1 MYLELIQDHVFQ
13 IQRPETKADRVW
25 KFFLR
30 LCVLCPVFIF
40 LCFFLPFPVSG
51 EVIATGETLTIQRA
65 IDIALKNQPSILAGR
80 STVRA
85 SEATIGQAQA
95 NYYPQ
100 LTASG
105 AYSKTYSTTTS
116 TATSSAGRTSSATT
130 ATRKDQYTSSVGL
143 SQTIF
148 DFGKTPTQ
156 VRINSLNT
164 ESSRFDLDNTL
175 NTVVFNVKQA
185 FYNVLQAQRN
195 RDVAGESVKQFKQ
208 HLEQAQGFYSV
219 GTKSKI
225 DVTKAEVDLSN
236 ARLNLIKAENQVR
249 LSRVTLNN
257 AMGIPDVPDYNLQDN
272 LSYTKYGLS
281 FEEALSKVYAQRPD
295 LQSLTKKKEA
305 AKSSIDLARKG
316 YFPVLSGNA
325 SYAYSGTD
333 FPLNNGWNYGVSLS
347 IPLFSGFD
355 TKYKVAQAQ
364 ANYDTISANEQ
375 SLRLDIYS
383 QVQLGYLTLREAEE
397 RISASEL
404 TVRQATENVELAT
417 GRYQAGVGNPL
428 EITDALVGLNNA
440 KVAYTQALTDYKNAQ
455 AGIEKAIG
463 VRE

>member
-1 MYLELIQDHVFQ
+1 MYSELIQDHAFQ

-25 KFFLR
+25 KFLWRPHVF
-30 LCVLCPVFIF
+30 CPLFFF
-40 LCFFLPFPVSG
+40 LCFFLPFSVSG
-51 EVIATGETLTIQRA
+51 EVIATGETLTLQRA

-105 AYSKTYSTTTS
+105 SYSKISP
-116 TATSSAGRTSSATT
+116 ATSGTGTGIAG
-130 ATRKDQYTSSVGL
+130 KYDQYSSSVGL

-164 ESSRFDLDNTL
+164 ESSRFDLDSTL

-195 RDVAGESVKQFKQ
+195 RDVARESVKQFQQ
-208 HLEQAQGFYSV
+208 HLDQAQGFYSV

-249 LSRVTLNN
+249 LSRVTLNT

-272 LSYTKYGLS
+272 LSYTKYGLL
-281 FEEALSKVYAQRPD
+281 FEEVLSTVYNQRPD
-295 LQSLTKKKEA
+295 LQSLLKKKEA

-325 SYAYSGTD
+325 NYAYSGANSSGGTG
-333 FPLNNGWNYGVSLS
+333 FPLNNGWNYGVSIS
-347 IPLFSGFD
+347 IPIFSGFD

-364 ANYDTISANEQ
+364 ANYDTVSANEQ

-383 QVQLGYLTLREAEE
+383 QVQQGYLTLREAEE
-397 RISASEL
+397 RISTSEL
-404 TVRQATENVELAT
+404 TVRQAKENVELAT
-417 GRYQAGVGNPL
+417 GRYRAGVGSPL

-440 KVAYTQALTDYKNAQ
+440 QVAYTQALTDYKNAQ
-455 AGIEKAIG
+455 ASIEKAIG

>member
-1 MYLELIQDHVFQ
+1 MYLELAQDRALQ
-13 IQRPETKADRVW
+13 IQRPETKAGKVW
-25 KFFLR
+25 KLFWR
-30 LCVLCPVFIF
+30 LCPVFIS
-40 LCFFLPFPVSG
+40 LCFFLPFSVSG
-51 EVIATGETLTIQRA
+51 EVVANGETLTLQRA
-65 IDIALKNQPSILAGR
+65 IDIALKNQPSILAGQ
-80 STVRA
+80 STVKA
-85 SEATIGQAQA
+85 NEATIGQARA

-100 LTASG
+100 ITASG
-105 AYSKTYSTTTS
+105 SYSKISP
-116 TATSSAGRTSSATT
+116 ATSSTGLNATG
-130 ATRKDQYTSSVGL
+130 KYDQYSSSVGL

-164 ESSRFDLDNTL
+164 ESSRFDLDSTL

-195 RDVAGESVKQFKQ
+195 SAVAGESVKQFKQ
-208 HLEQAQGFYSV
+208 HLDQAQGFYGV

-236 ARLNLIKAENQVR
+236 ARLNLIKAENQIR
-249 LSRVTLNN
+249 LSRVTLNT
-257 AMGIPDVPDYNLQDN
+257 AMGIPDVPDYNLEDS
-272 LSYTKYGLS
+272 LSYTKYGLP
-281 FEEALSKVYAQRPD
+281 FEEALSTVYAKRPD
-295 LQSLTKKKEA
+295 LQSLEKKKEA
-305 AKSSIDLARKG
+305 AKESISLARKG

-325 SYAYSGTD
+325 NYAYSNND
-333 FPLNNGWNYGVSLS
+333 FPLNNSWNYGVSIS

-355 TKYKVAQAQ
+355 TRYRVAQAQ

-383 QVQLGYLTLREAEE
+383 QVQQGYLTLREAEE
-397 RISASEL
+397 RIGASEL

-417 GRYQAGVGNPL
+417 GRYRAGVGSPL

-455 AGIEKAIG
+455 ASIEKAIG

>member
-1 MYLELIQDHVFQ
+1 MYLELMQDHVFQ
-13 IQRPETKADRVW
+13 IQRPEAKADRVW
-25 KFFLR
+25 QFFWR
-30 LCVLCPVFIF
+30 LPVLCPVFIF

-455 AGIEKAIG
+455 ASIEKAIG

>member
-1 MYLELIQDHVFQ
+1 MYLELMQAHVFQ
-13 IQRPETKADRVW
+13 IQSDETKSGRLW
-25 KFFLR
+25 EFLWR
-30 LCVLCPVFIF
+30 LCVLCPVFIS
-40 LCFFLPFPVSG
+40 LCFFLPFLVSG
-51 EVIATGETLTIQRA
+51 QVIAAGETITLQRA
-65 IDIALKNQPSILAGR
+65 IDIALKNQPTILAGR

-105 AYSKTYSTTTS
+105 SYSKISPVRSGIETVTNSKYDEYIGTV
-116 TATSSAGRTSSATT
+116 RL
-130 ATRKDQYTSSVGL
+130 DQR
-143 SQTIF
+143 IF

-195 RDVAGESVKQFKQ
+195 RDVASESVKQFQ
-208 HLEQAQGFYSV
+208 QQLDQAQGFYGV
-219 GTKSKI
+219 GRKAKI

-236 ARLNLIKAENQVR
+236 ARLNLIKAENQYR
-249 LSRVTLNN
+249 FSRVTLNN
-257 AMGIPDVPDYNLQDN
+257 AMGISNVPDFTLQDN
-272 LSYTKYGLS
+272 LLYTKYGLP
-281 FEEALSKVYAQRPD
+281 FEEALSVVYNQRPD
-295 LQSLTKKKEA
+295 LQALIKKKEA
-305 AKSSIDLARKG
+305 AKSAVDLARKE

-325 SYAYSGTD
+325 NYIYSGNG
-333 FPLNNGWNYGVSLS
+333 FPINNGWNYGVSLS

-364 ANYDTISANEQ
+364 ANYDIISANEQ
-375 SLRLDIYS
+375 SLRLDVYA
-383 QVQLGYLTLREAEE
+383 QLQQAYLALRQADES
-397 RISASEL
+397 IITSEVA
-404 TVRQATENVELAT
+404 VRQAKENVELAT
-417 GRYQAGVGNPL
+417 GRYQAGVGSPL
-428 EITDALVGLNNA
+428 EVTDALVSLNNA
-440 KVAYTQALTDYKNAQ
+440 QVAYTQALTDYKNAQ
-455 AGIEKAIG
+455 ASIEKAIG

>member
-1 MYLELIQDHVFQ
+1 MHLELIQDHAFQ
-13 IQRPETKADRVW
+13 IQRSETKTGRAW
-25 KFFLR
+25 KFFIK

-40 LCFFLPFPVSG
+40 LCFFLPFSVSG
-51 EVIATGETLTIQRA
+51 EVIATGETLTLQRA
-65 IDIALKNQPSILAGR
+65 IDIALKNQPSILAGQ

-85 SEATIGQAQA
+85 NEATIGQARA

-105 AYSKTYSTTTS
+105 SYSKISPVTS
-116 TATSSAGRTSSATT
+116 GIGTGTAG
-130 ATRKDQYTSSVGL
+130 KNDQYSSSVGL

-156 VRINSLNT
+156 VRISSLNT

-195 RDVAGESVKQFKQ
+195 RDVARESVKQFQQ
-208 HLEQAQGFYSV
+208 HLDQAQGFYSV

-249 LSRVTLNN
+249 LSRVTLNT

-272 LSYTKYGLS
+272 LSYNKYGLS
-281 FEEALSKVYAQRPD
+281 FDEALSTVYNLRPD
-295 LQSLTKKKEA
+295 LQSLIKKKEA

-325 SYAYSGTD
+325 NYAYSGTNSSGGTG
-333 FPLNNGWNYGVSLS
+333 FPLNNSWNYGMSIS
-347 IPLFSGFD
+347 IPIFSGFD

-364 ANYDTISANEQ
+364 ANYDTVSANEQ

-383 QVQLGYLTLREAEE
+383 QVQQGYLTLREAEE
-397 RISASEL
+397 RISTSEL

-417 GRYQAGVGNPL
+417 GRYRAGVGSPL
-428 EITDALVGLNNA
+428 EITDALVSLNNA
-440 KVAYTQALTDYKNAQ
+440 QVAYTQALTDYKNAQ
-455 AGIEKAIG
+455 ASIEKAIG

>member
-1 MYLELIQDHVFQ
+1 MYLELARDRSLQ
-13 IQRPETKADRVW
+13 IQRPETKAGKVW
-25 KFFLR
+25 KLFWR
-30 LCVLCPVFIF
+30 LCPVLVSF
-40 LCFFLPFPVSG
+40 CFFLPFPVSG
-51 EVIATGETLTIQRA
+51 EVITTGEMLTLQRA
-65 IDIALKNQPSILAGR
+65 IDIALKNQPSILAGQ
-80 STVRA
+80 STVKA
-85 SEATIGQAQA
+85 NEATIGQARA

-100 LTASG
+100 ITASG
-105 AYSKTYSTTTS
+105 SYSKTSP
-116 TATSSAGRTSSATT
+116 ATSSTGISATG
-130 ATRKDQYTSSVGL
+130 KYDQYSSSVGL

-164 ESSRFDLDNTL
+164 ESSRFDLDSTL

-195 RDVAGESVKQFKQ
+195 SDVAGESVKQFQQ
-208 HLEQAQGFYSV
+208 HLDQAQGFYGV

-249 LSRVTLNN
+249 LSRVTLNT
-257 AMGIPDVPDYNLQDN
+257 AMGIPDVPDYNLEDN
-272 LSYTKYGLS
+272 LSYTKYGLP
-281 FEEALSKVYAQRPD
+281 FEEALPMVYAKRPD
-295 LQSLTKKKEA
+295 LQSSEKKKEA
-305 AKSSIDLARKG
+305 AKESISLARKG
-316 YFPVLSGNA
+316 YFPVLSGSA
-325 SYAYSGTD
+325 SYAYSNND
-333 FPLNNGWNYGVSLS
+333 FPLNNSWNYGVSIS

-355 TKYKVAQAQ
+355 TRYRVAQAQ

-383 QVQLGYLTLREAEE
+383 QVQQGYLTLREAEE
-397 RISASEL
+397 RIGASEL

-417 GRYQAGVGNPL
+417 GRYRAGVGSPL

-455 AGIEKAIG
+455 ASIEKAIG

>member
-1 MYLELIQDHVFQ
+1 MYLELMQNLQIQDAKRK
-13 IQRPETKADRVW
+13 INGAS

-30 LCVLCPVFIF
+30 LRSLHPVYIL
-40 LCFFLPFPVSG
+40 LCFFLPFSVSG
-51 EVIATGETLTIQRA
+51 EVLTAGETLTLQRA
-65 IDIALKNQPSILAGR
+65 IDIALKNQPSILAGQ

-85 SEATIGQAQA
+85 NEATIGQARA

-100 LTASG
+100 LTGSG
-105 AYSKTYSTTTS
+105 SYSKVYQAGNISGS
-116 TATSSAGRTSSATT
+116 NAAGKYDQYSSA
-130 ATRKDQYTSSVGL
+130 VGL

-195 RDVAGESVKQFKQ
+195 RDVAGESVKQFQ
-208 HLEQAQGFYSV
+208 EHLDQAQGFYGV

-236 ARLNLIKAENQVR
+236 ARLNLIKAENQVK
-249 LSRVTLNN
+249 LSLVTLNS
-257 AMGIPDVPDYNLQDN
+257 AMGMSNFPDYSLEDN
-272 LSYTKYGLS
+272 LFYTKYGLP
-281 FEEALSKVYAQRPD
+281 FEEALSTVYNQRPD
-295 LQSLTKKKEA
+295 LQSLIKKKEA

-325 SYAYSGTD
+325 NYAYSGNSSSGTG
-333 FPLNNGWNYGVSLS
+333 FPLNNSWNYGVSIS
-347 IPLFSGFD
+347 IPIFSGFD
-355 TKYKVAQAQ
+355 TKYSVAQAQ
-364 ANYDTISANEQ
+364 ANYDAISANEQ
-375 SLRLDIYS
+375 SLRLDVYS
-383 QVQLGYLTLREAEE
+383 QLQQAYLSLRQADES
-397 RISASEL
+397 ISTSEVA
-404 TVRQATENVELAT
+404 VRQAKENVELAT
-417 GRYQAGVGNPL
+417 GRYQAGVGSPL
-428 EITDALVGLNNA
+428 EVTDALVSLNNA
-440 KVAYTQALTDYKNAQ
+440 QVAYTQALTDYKNAQ
-455 AGIEKAIG
+455 ASIEKAIG

>member
-1 MYLELIQDHVFQ
+1 MYLELIQDHVFRIQ
-13 IQRPETKADRVW
+13 IPEIKAGRAW
-25 KFFLR
+25 KLFWHMR
-30 LCVLCPVFIF
+30 ALCAVCISLC
-40 LCFFLPFPVSG
+40 CFLPLSVYG
-51 EVIATGETLTIQRA
+51 DVITAGGTLTLQRA
-65 IDIALKNQPSILAGR
+65 IDIALKNQPSILAGQ
-80 STVRA
+80 STIRA
-85 SEATIGQAQA
+85 NEATIGQARA

-105 AYSKTYSTTTS
+105 SYSKISP
-116 TATSSAGRTSSATT
+116 ATSGIGTGTAG
-130 ATRKDQYTSSVGL
+130 KYDQYSSSVGL

-175 NTVVFNVKQA
+175 DTVVFNVKQA
-185 FYNVLQAQRN
+185 FYNVLQTQRI
-195 RDVAGESVKQFKQ
+195 RDVAVESVKQFQQ
-208 HLEQAQGFYSV
+208 HLDQAQGFYGV

-257 AMGIPDVPDYNLQDN
+257 AMGISDVQDYNLEDN
-272 LSYTKYGLS
+272 LFYTKYGLL
-281 FEEALSKVYAQRPD
+281 FEEALSKVYNQRPD
-295 LQSLTKKKEA
+295 LQSLIKRKEA

-325 SYAYSGTD
+325 NYAYSGNNSSVGTG
-333 FPLNNGWNYGVSLS
+333 FPLNNNWNYGVSIS
-347 IPLFSGFD
+347 IPIFSGFD

-364 ANYDTISANEQ
+364 ANYDTITANEQ
-375 SLRLDIYS
+375 SLRLDVYS
-383 QVQLGYLTLREAEE
+383 QLQQAYLSLRQADES
-397 RISASEL
+397 ILTSEVA
-404 TVRQATENVELAT
+404 VRQAKENVELAT
-417 GRYQAGVGNPL
+417 GRYQAGVGSPL
-428 EITDALVGLNNA
+428 EVTDALVSLNNA
-440 KVAYTQALTDYKNAQ
+440 QVAYTQALTDYKNAQ
-455 AGIEKAIG
+455 ASIEKAIG